1 MLVPLL
7 TKTVVLGFGAIQGL
21 LTLRLVMGFLDLPQA
36 IMQFEPTVMVLTEP
50 LIDPFR
56 GFQGLLGGG
65 LGGLGGL
72 GGMPGGGFT
81 DGLDS
86 AVLVALVG
94 WSLVE
99 LVVLGVL
106 RIFRGR
112 DGANA

>member
-1 MLVPLL
+1 MLVALL
-7 TKTVVLGFGAIQGL
+7 TKMVVLGFGAIQGL
-21 LTLRLVMGFLDLPQA
+21 LTLRLVMGFLDLPRA
-36 IMQFEPTVMVLTEP
+36 IMQFEPTVIVLSEP

-65 LGGLGGL
+65 LGGLGG
-72 GGMPGGGFT
+72 MPGGGFT
-81 DGLDS
+81 GGLDS

>member
-7 TKTVVLGFGAIQGL
+7 TRIVVLGFGAIQAL
-21 LTLRLVMGFLDLPQA
+21 LTLRLVMGFIDLPAA
-36 IMQFEPTVMVLTEP
+36 IMQFRPTVLALSEP

-65 LGGLGGL
+65 LGG
-72 GGMPGGGFT
+72 MPGAGFMG
-81 DGLDS
+81 GLDS
-86 AVLVALVG
+86 AVLVALAG

-106 RIFRGR
+106 RVFRNKD
-112 DGANA
+112 DG